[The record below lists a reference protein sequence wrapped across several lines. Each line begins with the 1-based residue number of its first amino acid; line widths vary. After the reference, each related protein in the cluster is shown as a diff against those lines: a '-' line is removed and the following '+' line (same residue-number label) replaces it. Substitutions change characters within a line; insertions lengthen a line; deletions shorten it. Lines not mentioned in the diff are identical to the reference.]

1 LQSLASGLVFLRWL
15 GAIVLKRLDIPDNSD
30 ADNLFEEVSTSNSGS
45 HLLENGASAV
55 LGDSSVVEPPPII
68 SGEDSSEVMA
78 ECEESESD
86 GWFDSETKA
95 FLTSMLVHVMI
106 LVGLAA
112 IPIVI
117 QQDLIP
123 SVMIKSSPAI
133 VEEPEFKLVDELA
146 VSDSPQLNVGANST
160 SNAEMALS
168 TAPVIADVSELAIPE
183 VSPPTLNAKIDM
195 PTQVKMATGLVQSA
209 KTVRG
214 STGVGVNGTDGA
226 IDRITAEIL
235 RSIEERPTLV
245 VWLFDASTSLIRR
258 RAEIR
263 SRFDRIYE
271 ELGIAQESRRDK
283 SSADQLQEEPLLTSV
298 ISFGETVQVVT
309 KDPTADLETI
319 RSSIDGIQI
328 DSSGIEMTFSALYLA
343 ADRYKSFRTSKG
355 AKGPQRNVMLIAVT
369 DERGDDVQGADKTID
384 ICRKFAIPIYVL
396 GVPAPFGRTA
406 TFIKYVDP
414 DPKFDQSEQWA
425 QIDQGPETIF
435 PERVSLGYEDN
446 FYEEPTLDSG
456 FGPYAISRA
465 CYETGGTYFT
475 IHPNRR
481 YDRDLSKL
489 QTEAFSSHLQRF
501 FDPDKMAKYKPDYL
515 TEAAYMRQVSK
526 SPLRSSLIEASRLAR
541 SGVLDQPRLRFVATD
556 EAAVIRDLT
565 MSQQES
571 ARLEPGLNAL
581 VSVLQLGESS
591 RDKEK
596 SPRWLASYD
605 LSYGTSLAAK
615 VRNETY
621 NLMLAKA
628 KRGMQPSDPKSNT
641 WTLVPSKEISVSSKL
656 EKEAEL
662 ASSLLAGVV
671 KNHEGTP
678 WAYLAKEELTRP
690 IGWSWVDSYT
700 DLSPPP
706 PAPNNPPPPPPTA
719 SADDEAKMLK
729 MPPKRPIPKL

>member
-1 LQSLASGLVFLRWL
+1 MDGEHSLEDTSVF
-15 GAIVLKRLDIPDNSD
+15 
-30 ADNLFEEVSTSNSGS
+30 VSPSQTMPQCDG
-45 HLLENGASAV
+45 
-55 LGDSSVVEPPPII
+55 VEPPPVVSSAI
-68 SGEDSSEVMA
+68 SSDENLSDEDEGT
-78 ECEESESD
+78 D
-86 GWFDSETKA
+86 GWFDAETKA
-95 FLTSMLVHVMI
+95 FLASMFVHVVI

-117 QQDLIP
+117 NQDLIP
-123 SVMIKSSPAI
+123 SVLIKSSPTI

-146 VSDSPQLNVGANST
+146 VSDTPQVNVGSNSMST
-160 SNAEMALS
+160 EAMALS
-168 TAPVIADVSELAIPE
+168 TAPVVADVSEIPIPE
-183 VSPPTLNAKIDM
+183 VTAPSLNAKIDM
-195 PTQVKMATGLVQSA
+195 PTQVKMAVGLVQSTQ
-209 KTVRG
+209 TVRG
-214 STGVGVNGTDGA
+214 STGVGVSGTDGA

-263 SRFDRIYE
+263 ERFDHIYE
-271 ELGIAQESRRDK
+271 ELGIAQESRKQK
-283 SSADQLQEEPLLTSV
+283 SASDQLSEEPLLTSV
-298 ISFGETVQVVT
+298 VSFGETVQLIT
-309 KDPTADLETI
+309 KNPTADLDTI
-319 RSSIDGIQI
+319 RASIDGIQV

-343 ADRYKSFRTSKG
+343 ADRYKSFRVSKG
-355 AKGPQRNVMLIAVT
+355 SKGPERNVMLIAVT

-396 GVPAPFGRTA
+396 GVPAPFGRSA

-414 DPKFDQSEQWA
+414 DPKFDQSDQWA

-435 PERVSLGYEDN
+435 PERVSIGYEDN

-481 YDRDLSKL
+481 YDRDVNKW
-489 QTEAFSSHLQRF
+489 QTEAFSSYLQRF
-501 FDPDKMAKYKPDYL
+501 FDPERMAKYKPDYL
-515 TEAAYMRQVSK
+515 TESAYMRQVSK
-526 SPLRSSLIEASRLAR
+526 SPLRSALIQASQMAR
-541 SGVLDQPRLRFVATD
+541 SGVLDKPKLRFLANE

-565 MSQQES
+565 TAQQES
-571 ARLEPGLNAL
+571 ARLEPGLFSL
-581 VSVLQLGESS
+581 VSTLQLGESS
-591 RDKEK
+591 RVNEK

-605 LSYGTSLAAK
+605 LSYGTALAAK

-628 KRGMQPSDPKSNT
+628 KRGMQVSDPRNNT

-656 EKEAEL
+656 EKEADL
-662 ASSLLAGVV
+662 ARNLLSGVV
-671 KNHEGTP
+671 KDHDGTP
-678 WAYLAKEELTRP
+678 WAYLANEELTRP
-690 IGWSWVDSYT
+690 IGWSWVDSFT

-706 PAPNNPPPPPPTA
+706 KQPNNPPPPPPPA
-719 SADDEAKMLK
+719 SADDQAKMLK
-729 MPPKRPIPKL
+729 MPPPKRPIPKL